1 MKFDKN
7 DNQEV
12 DINIVPLLDTIFILL
27 IFFSLI
33 LISATFLKSFD
44 IKLPGASNTKIL
56 DTKVSVISIN
66 INREYFIDNKIY
78 SKRNF
83 WEHVK
88 NNKKKEYVIK
98 ADKRLKFGFIVNFM
112 DKLRNNG
119 IKKVYFETESKE
131 NEF

>member
-66 INREYFIDNKIY
+66 IRGEYFIDNKIY

-83 WEHVK
+83 WKHIK

-98 ADKRLKFGFIVNFM
+98 ADKRLKFGFVINFM

>member
-66 INREYFIDNKIY
+66 ISGEYFIDNKIY

-83 WEHVK
+83 WKHIK

-98 ADKRLKFGFIVNFM
+98 ADKRLKFGFVINFM